1 MEGIAAALKR
11 AARGADPEDA
21 ARALAR
27 SQPNAL
33 RFSRFSSFD
42 DFEAAGRDLGARA
55 AKARSPEELAAINA
69 EASALQNA
77 YNKFTAGMSMP
88 KGAPAFGQGPVSAS
102 ERAVLE
108 SKYPGRYLDPKTGYP
123 QSMAGQPVMRD
134 PRSAEEALSA
144 ALKSVQGRPAQSP
157 SGMEYLYKPSRALGV
172 DGKPI
177 SVRGE
182 SGKFERVEGF
192 TPGQRLAQA
201 GAAGVVGGA
210 LTAGAMRDREAPMS
224 RYTGDEEDAIALA
237 KAYGAGPSAPTQTA
251 APLLSQFGFN
261 AFNQNARPT
270 YTGDEVDA
278 RALTEK
284 YGTRAPASIAAPA
297 PAMARSAPIPQ
308 RPQREEPGILSR
320 ALSKMYDP
328 RYLEGESSRQLYER
342 AQEMQ
347 RTGDE
352 YGANLMN
359 LRAADRTRSEQPE
372 ERAAGGAANG
382 KPGKDAALHKA
393 LEIIHMMLSRR

>member
-11 AARGADPEDA
+11 AARGAAPEEA
-21 ARALAR
+21 AAALAR

-42 DFEAAGRDLGARA
+42 DFEAAGRELGARA

-134 PRSAEEALSA
+134 PRSAEESVAA
-144 ALKSVQGRPAQSP
+144 ALNTVGGNQARSP
-157 SGMEYLYKPSRALGV
+157 SGISYLFDKSRALSPEGH
-172 DGKPI
+172 PM
-177 SVRGE
+177 SVRGP
-182 SGKFERVEGF
+182 GGQMQKLEGF

-237 KAYGAGPSAPTQTA
+237 KAYGAGPSASTQTA
-251 APLLSQFGFN
+251 APLLSQFGYN
-261 AFNQNARPT
+261 AFRQNTAPT
-270 YTGDEVDA
+270 YTGDAVDA
-278 RALTEK
+278 EALTQK
-284 YGTRAPASIAAPA
+284 YGTRAPAPAAVSPSRA
-297 PAMARSAPIPQ
+297 APIPQ
-308 RPQREEPGILSR
+308 RPQREEPSILSR

-328 RYLEGESSRQLYER
+328 RYLEDKSSRELYIE
-342 AQEMQ
+342 AQRMGE
-347 RTGDE
+347 TGDE

-359 LRAADRTRSEQPE
+359 IRAADRARREMPE

-393 LEIIHMMLSRR
+393 LEIIHIMLSRR